1 MTTVDLR
8 DATERLPSSMR
19 EAITHGEVFTRGWVV
34 ELILDL
40 VGYTP
45 ERDLATFTI
54 VEPACGSGAFLGPIV
69 QRLSASCKLHNRD
82 LDEAKQALQ
91 AFDLLEA
98 NVEASRGLVCTQM
111 QDQGWDEPTV
121 ESVVQ
126 AWITQGD
133 YLLTHHRGQAVDF
146 VVGNP
151 PYIRLEDV
159 PRERMA
165 RYRAACP
172 TMGGRADIYVGFYE
186 AALRTLREQGQLGF
200 ICADRWMHNQY
211 GARLREL
218 VTSGFSVD
226 FVLTMHDVDA
236 FEEQV
241 AAYPAITII
250 SKQQQ
255 SSAVAADTRKGFSQA
270 EARELYNWSLE
281 PESQVIEKPT
291 YQAARLP
298 HWFSGTELWPA
309 ASPARL
315 AMLEDL
321 NDRFSVLEDRTAG
334 TRVGIGVATGA
345 DKVFITTDANLV
357 EEDRLLPLA
366 MVRDTKTGIYQWQG
380 NYLVNP
386 WTRNGELVDLTQFPL
401 LQSYLAQ
408 NAHLLRKRYVAVQ
421 QPERWYKTIDKV
433 DHALVGK
440 PKLLLPDMKTTI
452 HPVLDKEGVYP
463 HHNLYYIVSDVWDL
477 EVLGGLLISKVAQ
490 AFVQAYAVKMRGG
503 TLRFQAQYL
512 RKIRV
517 PQPSDLSDK
526 VRLQLAEAFRNRD
539 VDVATRAALDAYGL
553 DHLPD

>member
-1 MTTVDLR
+1 
-8 DATERLPSSMR
+8 MR
-19 EAITHGEVFTRGWVV
+19 EAITYGEVFTREWVV

-45 ERDLATFTI
+45 ERDLAALTI
-54 VEPACGSGAFLGPIV
+54 VEPACGSGAFLGPIAR
-69 QRLSASCKLHNRD
+69 RLSASCKLHNRA
-82 LDEAKQALQ
+82 LQEAGQALR
-91 AFDLLEA
+91 AFDLLAA
-98 NVEASRGLVCTQM
+98 NVKASRDLLRAEM
-111 QDQGWDEPTV
+111 QAEGWDQTTV
-121 ESVVQ
+121 DSAVQ
-126 AWITQGD
+126 SWVEQGD
-133 YLLTHHRGQAVDF
+133 YLLTHQRAQEVDF

-165 RYRAACP
+165 LYRAACP

-186 AALRTLREQGQLGF
+186 AALRTLRAQGKLGF

-211 GARLREL
+211 GERLREL
-218 VTSGFSVD
+218 VTSRFSVD

-241 AAYPAITII
+241 AAYPAVTII
-250 SKQQQ
+250 SKQKQGN
-255 SSAVAADTRKGFSQA
+255 AVAADTTKGFSQA
-270 EARELYNWSLE
+270 DARELYAWTLE
-281 PESQVIEKPT
+281 PTSLIVEKPT

-321 NDRFSVLEDRTAG
+321 NDRFGVLEDRTAG

-345 DKVFITTDANLV
+345 DKVFITTDPHVV

-366 MVRDTKTGIYQWQG
+366 MVRDTKTGTYQWQG

-386 WTRNGELVDLTQFPL
+386 WTRGGDLVNLELFPRL
-401 LQSYLAQ
+401 RSYFEENSHA
-408 NAHLLRKRYVAVQ
+408 LRKRYVAVK
-421 QPERWYKTIDKV
+421 QPDRWYKTIDKV
-433 DHALVGK
+433 DPKLVGK

-452 HPVLDKEGVYP
+452 HPVLDQDGVYP

-477 EVLGGLLISKVAQ
+477 EVLGGLLISRVAQ

-517 PQPSDLSDK
+517 PEPSDLSDK
-526 VRLQLAEAFRNRD
+526 LRSELAEAFRNRD
-539 VDVATRAALDAYGL
+539 VEAATRAALDAYGL